1 MAGGT
6 DGSLNFDTKIDESGF
21 EKGAIT
27 LKKQMEGIV
36 RSITKAGNSIAS
48 SMGQQTTSKVVDL
61 TGKIQ
66 QTEAAIDQLKQKMAT
81 LAATDVNASM
91 IQKLNQQ
98 IDKAEQNMSS
108 LLNQREQLEM
118 DYQLPGLTAEAQ
130 QRVYAQSTEWQRLS
144 MQINQAEQVL
154 TGYER
159 KLAEVKMMSAGTDA
173 TQSQEYQSAQIKLQG
188 LTNRLNVYKTK
199 LQETKEAQN
208 KTSGSS
214 NGLSGSLN
222 KVKKSSDKTSRSMK
236 KTQKNTSGLAKSLKF
251 TLRMLGMTLM
261 FRAFSAVING
271 AKEGFENLAQYSD
284 TFNSSMSSL
293 MSAMTRL
300 KNSFTTAFA
309 PIVTAVEP
317 ALRKFIDL
325 ISEGVSKVGQFV
337 AALLGQKTF
346 TKAKDVQEDYAKS
359 LEDSNKSAKK
369 LKGTL
374 TSFDKA
380 EVLNFEE
387 KEDNGKAD
395 PKDMFEEIQI
405 GSKVLGAAKK
415 FKELIEKL
423 KTALGPTIEAL
434 GRLKE
439 ALEPLK
445 KFVFTALYDFYDR
458 FLLPV
463 GKWVLGVGLPRLI
476 NLIADTLTEINWG
489 NLNGAM
495 RGFFDQL
502 ARAAVFVGDTVID
515 FYEYALKPIAIWIM
529 GEGLPAFIN
538 ALSNGLAKIDFER
551 IRQSLINLWKAIA
564 PFAIKVGEGLLW
576 FFDKVLVPLAAW
588 MISDVLPLF
597 LDALVAILKVLNTVI
612 GALEPG
618 ATWLFENFLEP
629 LATWTGGV
637 IIDVLTWLV
646 EKLTDFSNWASSNK
660 GTMEAMSAIILGFLA
675 GIVTFVAV
683 KKIPDMIETLAIK
696 FLYLKDAFTLTKIAS
711 MATYASFGLLGAAIF
726 ALATNWK
733 KLEGWQKI
741 GTILWG
747 IAGAAAGAALAFMA
761 FHASVTKGLAMAAI
775 GAAMGIA
782 FGLYTSLK
790 GQINSASNIGS
801 STRSA
806 SYAAL
811 PYSVPALAT
820 GAVIP
825 PNAPFMA
832 VLGDQR
838 HGTNIEAPL
847 STIEQALDN
856 VLSRRGGNG
865 KTEVTIKFNGDL
877 AGLARLLKPEID
889 KESSRIGVSLVTTG
903 GEV

>member
-1 MAGGT
+1 MASGT

-98 IDKAEQNMSS
+98 IEKTSQN
-108 LLNQREQLEM
+108 LYALADQRDQLEM

-154 TGYER
+154 SGYER

-214 NGLSGSLN
+214 SRMSGALN
-222 KVKKSSDKTSRSMK
+222 KVKKSSDKTSKSMK
-236 KTQKNTSGLAKSLKF
+236 KTQKSTSGLAKSLKF

-271 AKEGFENLAQYSD
+271 AKEGFENLAKYSD
-284 TFNSSMSSL
+284 GFNSSMSSL

-325 ISEGVSKVGQFV
+325 ISEGVSKIGQFV
-337 AALLGQKTF
+337 AALLGQNTF
-346 TKAKDVQEDYAKS
+346 TKAKDVQEDYRKS
-359 LEDSNKSAKK
+359 LEDSDKSAKK

-374 TSFDKA
+374 ASFDKA

-405 GSKVLGAAKK
+405 DSKVLDAAKK
-415 FKELIEKL
+415 FKDLIEKL

-434 GRLKE
+434 GRLKV

-463 GKWVLGVGLPRLI
+463 GKWALGNGLPRLI
-476 NLIADTLTEINWG
+476 DLIADTLTEINWG
-489 NLNGAM
+489 NLNASL

-502 ARAAVFVGDTVID
+502 ARAATFVGDAVID

-597 LDALVAILKVLNTVI
+597 LDALAAVMSLLTATIE
-612 GALEPG
+612 AWEPQRE
-618 ATWLFENFLEP
+618 ALFEKFLKP
-629 LATWTGGV
+629 IAKWTGGV

-646 EKLTDFSNWASSNK
+646 EKLTDFSNWAKNNK
-660 GTMEAMSAIILGFLA
+660 GVIQAINTVIIGFFAAWAFERFLT
-675 GIVTFVAV
+675 GIGN
-683 KKIPDMIETLAIK
+683 M
-696 FLYLKDAFTLTKIAS
+696 LTKIPQLINK
-711 MATYASFGLLGAAIF
+711 FGGLLGAINPLTLAIGGIIGLIGV
-726 ALATNWK
+726 LAANWDAMTPTEK
-733 KLEGWQKI
+733 VVA
-741 GTILWG
+741 G
-747 IAGAAAGAALAFMA
+747 IYAAAAAVAVLAVVLGGITGPIGVGLIAAAL
-761 FHASVTKGLAMAAI
+761 VTGISAAV
-775 GAAMGIA
+775 IA
-782 FGLYTSLK
+782 VNA
-790 GQINSASNIGS
+790 GQRKAKSIQSSGS

-832 VLGDQR
+832 ILGDQR

-856 VLSRRGGNG
+856 VLSRRGGSG
-865 KTEVTIKFNGDL
+865 KTEITLKFNGDL

-903 GEV
+903 GAV

>member
-1 MAGGT
+1 MAGGV

-21 EKGAIT
+21 EKGVIS
-27 LKKQMEGIV
+27 LKKLMDNIV
-36 RSITKAGNSIAS
+36 QSITKTGNSIAS

-61 TGKIQ
+61 TGKIK
-66 QTEAAIDQLKQKMAT
+66 QTEAAIDQLKQKLET
-81 LAATDVNASM
+81 LATTDVNASM

-98 IDKAEQNMSS
+98 IEKASQN
-108 LLNQREQLEM
+108 LYALADQRDQLEM

-173 TQSQEYQSAQIKLQG
+173 TQSQEYQNAQIKLQG

-214 NGLSGSLN
+214 NRMSGALN
-222 KVKKSSDKTSRSMK
+222 KVKKSSDKTSKSMK
-236 KTQKNTSGLAKSLKF
+236 KTQKSTSGLAKSLKF

-271 AKEGFENLAQYSD
+271 AKEGFENLAKYSD
-284 TFNSSMSSL
+284 GFNSSMSSL

-325 ISEGVSKVGQFV
+325 ISEGVSKVGQFI
-337 AALLGQKTF
+337 AALLGQNTF

-359 LEDSNKSAKK
+359 LDDSNKSAKK

-374 TSFDKA
+374 ASFDKA

-387 KEDNGKAD
+387 ETDNGKAD

-405 GSKVLGAAKK
+405 DSKVLGAAKK

-439 ALEPLK
+439 ALEPFK

-476 NLIADTLTEINWG
+476 NLIADTLNEINWG
-489 NLNGAM
+489 NLNGAL

-502 ARAAVFVGDTVID
+502 ARAAVFVGDAVID
-515 FYEYALKPIAIWIM
+515 FYEYALKPIAVWIM
-529 GEGLPAFIN
+529 GEGLPVFIN

-588 MISDVLPLF
+588 VISDVLPLF
-597 LDALVAILKVLNTVI
+597 LDALAAVI
-612 GALEPG
+612 SLLTATIEAWEPQRE
-618 ATWLFENFLEP
+618 ALFEKFLKP
-629 LATWTGGV
+629 IAKWTGGV

-646 EKLTDFSNWASSNK
+646 EKLTDFSNWAKNNK
-660 GTMEAMSAIILGFLA
+660 GVIQAINTVIIGFFAAWAFERFLT
-675 GIVTFVAV
+675 GIGN
-683 KKIPDMIETLAIK
+683 M
-696 FLYLKDAFTLTKIAS
+696 LTKIPQLIS
-711 MATYASFGLLGAAIF
+711 KFGGLLGAINPLTLAIGGIIGLIGV
-726 ALATNWK
+726 LAANWDAMTPTEK
-733 KLEGWQKI
+733 VITG
-741 GTILWG
+741 ILT
-747 IAGAAAGAALAFMA
+747 AAAAVALLAVTLGGLTGPIGIGLVTAALAA
-761 FHASVTKGLAMAAI
+761 GITAV
-775 GAAMGIA
+775 GIA
-782 FGLYTSLK
+782 VSA
-790 GQINSASNIGS
+790 GQRKARSAQASGS

-856 VLSRRGGNG
+856 VLSRRGGND
-865 KTEVTIKFNGDL
+865 KTEITIKFNGDL

-903 GEV
+903 GAV

>member
-98 IDKAEQNMSS
+98 IEKASQN
-108 LLNQREQLEM
+108 LYALADQRDQLEM

-130 QRVYAQSTEWQRLS
+130 QRVYAQSAEWQRLS
-144 MQINQAEQVL
+144 VQINQAEQVL
-154 TGYER
+154 SGYER

-588 MISDVLPLF
+588 VISDVLPLF
-597 LDALVAILKVLNTVI
+597 LDALAAVISLLTATVE
-612 GALEPG
+612 AWEPQREV
-618 ATWLFENFLEP
+618 LFEKFLKP
-629 LATWTGGV
+629 IAKWTGGV

-646 EKLTDFSNWASSNK
+646 EKLTDFSNWAKNNK
-660 GTMEAMSAIILGFLA
+660 EVIQAINTVIIGFFAAWAFERFLT
-675 GIVTFVAV
+675 GIGN
-683 KKIPDMIETLAIK
+683 M
-696 FLYLKDAFTLTKIAS
+696 LTKIPQLIS
-711 MATYASFGLLGAAIF
+711 KFGGLLGSISPLTVAIGGIIGLIGVLAA
-726 ALATNWK
+726 NWDAMTPTEK
-733 KLEGWQKI
+733 VVA
-741 GTILWG
+741 G
-747 IAGAAAGAALAFMA
+747 IYAAAAAVAVLAVTLGGITGPIGVGLIAAALVTGISAA
-761 FHASVTKGLAMAAI
+761 VIAVNAGQRKAKSIQAS
-775 GAAMGIA
+775 
-782 FGLYTSLK
+782 
-790 GQINSASNIGS
+790 GS

-865 KTEVTIKFNGDL
+865 KTEVSIKFVGDL
-877 AGLARLLKPEID
+877 AGLARILKPEID

-903 GEV
+903 GVV

>member
-1 MAGGT
+1 MASGT
-6 DGSLNFDTKIDESGF
+6 DGSLNFDTEIDKSGF
-21 EKGAIT
+21 EKGVIS
-27 LKKQMEGIV
+27 LKKLMDNIV
-36 RSITKAGNSIAS
+36 QSITKAGNSIAS

-61 TGKIQ
+61 TGKIK
-66 QTEAAIDQLKQKMAT
+66 QTEAAIDQLKQKMET
-81 LAATDVNASM
+81 LATTDVNASM

-98 IDKAEQNMSS
+98 IEKAEQNMIS

-130 QRVYAQSTEWQRLS
+130 QRVYAQSTEWQRLT
-144 MQINQAEQVL
+144 MQIDQAEQVL
-154 TGYER
+154 SGYER

-173 TQSQEYQSAQIKLQG
+173 TQSQEYQNAQIKLQG

-199 LQETKEAQN
+199 LQETQGAQN

-214 NGLSGSLN
+214 SRMSGALN
-222 KVKKSSDKTSRSMK
+222 KVKKSSDKTSKSMK
-236 KTQKNTSGLAKSLKF
+236 KTQKSTSGLAKSLKF

-271 AKEGFENLAQYSD
+271 AKEGFENLAKYSD
-284 TFNSSMSSL
+284 GFNHSMSSL

-317 ALRKFIDL
+317 TLRKFIDL

-374 TSFDKA
+374 ASFDKA

-387 KEDNGKAD
+387 ETDNGKAD

-405 GSKVLGAAKK
+405 DSKVLEAAKK

-463 GKWVLGVGLPRLI
+463 GKWVLGNGLPRLI

-489 NLNGAM
+489 NLNGAL

-502 ARAAVFVGDTVID
+502 ARAAVFVGDAVID
-515 FYEYALKPIAIWIM
+515 FYEYALKPIFVWTM

-538 ALSNGLAKIDFER
+538 ALSNGLARIDFER

-588 MISDVLPLF
+588 VISDVLPLF
-597 LDALVAILKVLNTVI
+597 LDALAALLKLLSSVI
-612 GALEPG
+612 DALEPG

-629 LATWTGGV
+629 LAEWTGEV
-637 IIDVLTWLV
+637 IIQALKKIVDGLTKFSDWINRNQSIVEGMTAAVLIFFAAW
-646 EKLTDFSNWASSNK
+646 KFSQFVVGVQKFIGAAKNLI
-660 GTMEAMSAIILGFLA
+660 TILSGVNLQ
-675 GIVTFVAV
+675 FVAIV
-683 KKIPDMIETLAIK
+683 AV
-696 FLYLKDAFTLTKIAS
+696 
-711 MATYASFGLLGAAIF
+711 
-726 ALATNWK
+726 
-733 KLEGWQKI
+733 I
-741 GTILWG
+741 GTIAFLAIQVARAWDKMTPG
-747 IAGAAAGAALAFMA
+747 EQLATKLIALAGAIALVVAAIAAFMHDYATMAIAGAIAAVAGI
-761 FHASVTKGLAMAAI
+761 SI
-775 GAAMGIA
+775 YGIA
-782 FGLYTSLK
+782 
-790 GQINSASNIGS
+790 SNANARVGGS
-801 STRSA
+801 GGSFARSA

-856 VLSRRGGNG
+856 VLSRRGGSG
-865 KTEVTIKFNGDL
+865 KTEVSIKFVGDL

-903 GEV
+903 GAV